1 MSCSNEWVIE
11 WLGLYGKEWVQG
23 DVLLHMA
30 RRYAYMGQ
38 AESNG
43 FIQRHPKQPIQY
55 RLTDKALD
63 SLQEK

>member
-1 MSCSNEWVIE
+1 MNYSNEWVIE
-11 WLGLYGKEWVQG
+11 WLGLYGKDWVEANA
-23 DVLLHMA
+23 LLYMA
-30 RRYAYMGQ
+30 GRYAYMGQ